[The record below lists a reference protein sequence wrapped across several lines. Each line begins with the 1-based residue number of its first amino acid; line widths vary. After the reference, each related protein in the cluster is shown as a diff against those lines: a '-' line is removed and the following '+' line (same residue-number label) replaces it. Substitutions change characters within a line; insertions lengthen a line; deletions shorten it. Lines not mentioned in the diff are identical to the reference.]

1 MIDTRTVI
9 LAWCVVDAVI
19 MVTKISMYF
28 RYRERFDGIFF
39 WALQMVLQTTG
50 LVLILLRGAVPDTV
64 SVVLANTLIVCGM
77 IALLIGLERFAGTNG
92 RRRWNYATAGTYV
105 LLVFYFLRIHP
116 SVTARIILISG
127 TVGMLAL
134 EGCVLMLRKTPPAL
148 RLITRTTGIVLG
160 GYAAAHAFRIFM
172 VLFFPI
178 ESNEFLR
185 PGSVDSIVLLLTL
198 VLDVG
203 LMVAM
208 ILMLPRRLLKSLEE
222 TTERANRMAA
232 EAEIANK
239 AKSDF
244 LAVMSHEI
252 RTPMNG
258 VVGMTG
264 LLLNTSL
271 SEEQRRYARM
281 AHAGA
286 ESLLGVLNDILDFS
300 KIEAGKLELER
311 VEFDLSTLLED
322 FVGVMELSASSK
334 GLDLRLSVA
343 PGTPVMLR
351 GDPARAR
358 QVLTNLA
365 ANAIKFT
372 HQGRV
377 DVEVSAAEQD
387 EERATLRF
395 GVRDTGIGI
404 PKEKQGTLF
413 EKFSQADSSTS
424 RKFGGTGLG
433 LAISKQLAEL
443 MGGEIGVISKEGD
456 GSEFWFTAVFEKQPE
471 GSAKNVLR
479 SAAVKPPVCERR
491 GARILLVEDNITNQ
505 QVALGILRAFGL
517 RADTASDGAEALAA
531 LERRSYDL
539 VLMDCRMPN
548 MDGYEATRRIRRLEG
563 DVQDVPVVAMTA
575 HAMPG
580 EREKCLEAGMDDYV
594 VKPISPGILAE
605 VLNRWLPVC
614 ERLKN
619 AAPEDD
625 LPAKGPSPEP
635 SVWDRDT
642 FLQRLLNDESLATE
656 VLSAFLS
663 DIPKK
668 TELLESAFA
677 TDDRAAASDL
687 SHAIKGAASAVG
699 ADALRN
705 VALAM
710 EHALEENDREHAR
723 SLLPRIREE
732 WNTLTR
738 MIERWIAEN
747 GPGKGDSGS

>member
-39 WALQMVLQTTG
+39 WALQMILQTTG

-64 SVVLANTLIVCGM
+64 SVVLANTLILCGM
-77 IALLIGLERFAGTNG
+77 IALLIGLERFVGTNG

-127 TVGMLAL
+127 TVGMLTL

-148 RLITRTTGIVLG
+148 RPITRMTGIVLG
-160 GYAAAHAFRIFM
+160 SYTAAHILRIAM

-178 ESNEFLR
+178 ESNEFLH

-258 VVGMTG
+258 VVGMTD

-271 SEEQRRYARM
+271 SEEQCRYARM

-286 ESLLGVLNDILDFS
+286 ESLLDVLNDILDFS

-322 FVGVMELSASSK
+322 FVGVMELSAFSK
-334 GLDLRLSVA
+334 GLALRLSVA
-343 PGTPVMLR
+343 PGTPIMLR
-351 GDPARAR
+351 GDPGRAR
-358 QVLTNLA
+358 QVLTNLT

-479 SAAVKPPVCERR
+479 SSASEPLRCERR

-531 LERRSYDL
+531 LERRNYDL

-548 MDGYEATRRIRRLEG
+548 MDGYEATRRIRLLEG
-563 DVQDVPVVAMTA
+563 DVQNVPVVAMTA

-605 VLNRWLPVC
+605 VLNKWLPVC
-614 ERLKN
+614 ERSEN
-619 AAPEDD
+619 GAREGA
-625 LPAKGPSPEP
+625 LPVKEPSPEP
-635 SVWDRDT
+635 SVWDRDA

-663 DIPKK
+663 DIPEK

-677 TDDRAAASDL
+677 ADDRAAVSDL

-710 EHALEENDREHAR
+710 EHALEENDQERAR

-738 MIERWIAEN
+738 TIERWVAEN
-747 GPGKGDSGS
+747 GPRKRD